1 MGADGVRGHRQDALA
16 RPYQTLAASFAAWKL
31 FLLAVGIGSCVG
43 DAYDTSG
50 SLAVLG
56 NDGPPPGFGAS
67 LVTRFASW
75 DAIYFLTA
83 ARRGYRFEQEWA
95 FGAPLAITIR
105 AIIRGMTTDS
115 AADFPGQKQPH
126 TFAHR
131 PAADLRLTLFPMS
144 SPLPPWPCHT
154 GPPTWTRR

>member
-1 MGADGVRGHRQDALA
+1 MRGHRQDALA
-16 RPYQTLAASFAAWKL
+16 RPYQTLITSFAAWKL
-31 FLLAVGIGSCVG
+31 LLFTIALGSCVG

-56 NDGPPPGFGAS
+56 NDGHPPGLATS

-95 FGAPLAITIR
+95 FGAPLPMTIR
-105 AIIRGMTTDS
+105 AITRGTI
-115 AADFPGQKQPH
+115 P
-126 TFAHR
+126 
-131 PAADLRLTLFPMS
+131 
-144 SPLPPWPCHT
+144 
-154 GPPTWTRR
+154 